1 VKLNSNPA
9 ALFATQEEA
18 KANARAVT
26 AGAGQ
31 EQEQPAAIAE
41 ERRR

>member
-31 EQEQPAAIAE
+31 EQPAAIAE